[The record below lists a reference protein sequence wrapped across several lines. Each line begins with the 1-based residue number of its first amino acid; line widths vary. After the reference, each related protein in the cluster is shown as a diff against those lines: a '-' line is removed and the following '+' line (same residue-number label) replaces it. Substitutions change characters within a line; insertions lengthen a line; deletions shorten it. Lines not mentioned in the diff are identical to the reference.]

1 MFVCCNWRMPFYKS
15 RYTVV
20 EPNVKMDYFLSVR
33 IQIEEML
40 LLNAL
45 FSAHSHL
52 TWTVSWCAESSKI
65 NLFCDWQL
73 DTICA
78 FGLST
83 QLESE

>member
-1 MFVCCNWRMPFYKS
+1 MPFYKS

-52 TWTVSWCAESSKI
+52 TWTVS
-65 NLFCDWQL
+65 
-73 DTICA
+73 
-78 FGLST
+78 
-83 QLESE
+83 